1 MRTRHLTLRNQK
13 TSQEVSYHQY
23 LSSPEVLAW
32 LDDNNKER
40 VSDAEL
46 IKVLDSI
53 TGFNRGSVN
62 PEVIVKINGVDHDLV
77 TFGY

>member
-1 MRTRHLTLRNQK
+1 MHTRHLTLRNQK

-53 TGFNRGSVN
+53 TGFNRDPVN